1 MMTKQPLTL
10 STLAPDAS
18 GLQHGLA
25 DAMTGLTVLD
35 AYLADPAAAVSKT
48 GPEWIKV
55 APRGKFTARDGR
67 VFDVDP
73 ELLSARFAEDK
84 IDLPVDIDH
93 ATVKKAMFGE
103 SAPAV
108 GWISKLEART
118 DGLYG
123 KVEWLDEGLKVL
135 AARTHRY
142 VSPTL
147 KHDGKGKAYWLHSAA
162 LVAAPAASMPAVAS
176 ADPSSSPSS
185 LATTSEPKMLKAIAI
200 ALGLTEDASEQ
211 SCLSALTALKARV
224 DPAVH
229 AETLKQV
236 ATLSSE
242 LDSIRKTDHQAK
254 VDALLEGALK
264 DKKIAPAQR
273 EQYATLCATSDGLAQ
288 VTVLLGTMTSV
299 LSASGLDEKR
309 PGDQVSTLSA
319 EDRDIMKQL
328 GLSEDE
334 YRKANGLT
342 AA

>member
-10 STLAPDAS
+10 STLALEAT

-35 AYLADPAAAVSKT
+35 AYLADPAAAAAKT

-55 APRGKFTARDGR
+55 TPRGKFTARDGR

-73 ELLSARFAEDK
+73 ELLAARFAEDNV
-84 IDLPVDIDH
+84 DLPVDVDH

-108 GWISKLEART
+108 GWISKLEARA

-147 KHDGKGKAYWLHSAA
+147 KHDDNGKAYWLHSAA

-176 ADPSSSPSS
+176 ADLSKTPSASQ
-185 LATTSEPKMLKAIAI
+185 EPKMLKAIAL

-211 SCLSALTALKARV
+211 SCLSALTSLKSRI
-224 DPAVH
+224 DPAIH
-229 AETLKQV
+229 AEALKQV
-236 ATLSSE
+236 TTLSAE
-242 LDSIRKTDHQAK
+242 LETIRNGEHQAK
-254 VDALLEGALK
+254 VNALIEGALK
-264 DKKIAPAQR
+264 EKKIVPAQR
-273 EQYATLCATSDGLAQ
+273 DHYAALCATPEGLTQ
-288 VTVLLGTMTSV
+288 VTALLGTVTSV
-299 LSASGLDEKR
+299 LAASNLDDKR
-309 PGDQVSTLSA
+309 PGDQLATLSA

>member
-18 GLQHGLA
+18 GLA

-35 AYLADPAAAVSKT
+35 AYLADPAAAASKT

-55 APRGKFTARDGR
+55 TPRGKFTARDGR

-73 ELLSARFAEDK
+73 ELLAARFAADGV
-84 IDLPVDIDH
+84 DLPVDVDH

-108 GWISKLEART
+108 GWISKLEARA

-147 KHDGKGKAYWLHSAA
+147 KHDDSGKAYWLHSAA

-176 ADPSSSPSS
+176 ADLSKTPSASQ
-185 LATTSEPKMLKAIAI
+185 EPQMLKAIAL

-211 SCLSALTALKARV
+211 SCLSALTSLKSRI
-224 DPAVH
+224 DPAIH
-229 AETLKQV
+229 AEALKQV
-236 ATLSSE
+236 TTLSAE
-242 LDSIRKTDHQAK
+242 LETIRKGEHQAK
-254 VDALLEGALK
+254 VDTLIEGALK
-264 DKKIAPAQR
+264 DKKIVPAQR
-273 EQYATLCATSDGLAQ
+273 DHYAALCATPEGLTQ
-288 VTVLLGTMTSV
+288 VTALLGTVTSV
-299 LSASGLDEKR
+299 LAASNLDEKR
-309 PGDQVSTLSA
+309 PGDQVATLSA

>member
-10 STLAPDAS
+10 STLAPDAT
-18 GLQHGLA
+18 GLA

-35 AYLADPAAAVSKT
+35 AYLADPAAAASKT

-55 APRGKFTARDGR
+55 TPRGKFTARDGR

-73 ELLSARFAEDK
+73 ELLATRFAEDNV
-84 IDLPVDIDH
+84 DLPVDVDH

-108 GWISKLEART
+108 GWISKLEARA

-147 KHDGKGKAYWLHSAA
+147 KHDDNGKAYWLHSAA

-176 ADPSSSPSS
+176 ADLSKTPSASQ
-185 LATTSEPKMLKAIAI
+185 EPKMLKAIAF

-211 SCLSALTALKARV
+211 SCLSALTSLKARI
-224 DPAVH
+224 DPAIH
-229 AETLKQV
+229 AEALKQV
-236 ATLSSE
+236 TTLSAE
-242 LDSIRKTDHQAK
+242 LETIRKGEHQAK
-254 VDALLEGALK
+254 VDALIEGALK
-264 DKKIAPAQR
+264 EKKIVPAQR
-273 EQYATLCATSDGLAQ
+273 DHYAALCATPEGLAQ
-288 VTVLLGTMTSV
+288 VTALLGTVTSV
-299 LSASGLDEKR
+299 LAASGLDEKR
-309 PGDQVSTLSA
+309 PGDQVATLSA